1 MNTNYYYCKMKT
13 KHLLTAIA
21 LPALFAA
28 CTNEELLEQT
38 TPGNVS
44 LDDRQMVDVPAVNL
58 NLGEQIDTRLS
69 MDGNK
74 YIWESTDLLGACLM
88 DEIDQAKYH
97 VVNTTW
103 SDWFKLV
110 PYIQTNYKFAYNE
123 QTGLFENNALMCE
136 GNYFFYYPYDETMN
150 TREAFEQEL
159 EAEQKLEVNADG
171 TLNYRKTVLDNQVF
185 LGHSAIYGDREDH
198 DELNVSMKGVFAYP
212 AFRIAYSSPQPITIE
227 KVAFKIVDNNKS
239 SNGTSVEGTVTPFN
253 TTLKV
258 DPSSASFDTENPYV
272 LAKGAEY
279 YKMTNKTTAEQISV
293 AMPDN
298 AACTLSSGK
307 TIQGYVVIP
316 AGIYDADN
324 TSADYKSLWMY
335 VYTNKGI
342 VKTYLNVKNEEQ
354 EASGAP
360 SDNVWTKGAYVDF
373 QPDNGMLIDMG
384 FSYEAISAP
393 KAFTVS
399 NTEDFELL
407 LGWQKD
413 QTVPTTVTATVVG
426 KDVVLSKAIY
436 DILNGNKNLTLELTS
451 DPDATV
457 TIPAD
462 APANALD
469 RVSIK
474 AGGQINIV
482 NKAAL
487 TVENDFKN
495 AKSLTNESTITLSGN
510 SYDLKATSVTNKGTI
525 NFQAA
530 NDKVMS
536 VAMENNHPFTN
547 TNKGTITVATDV
559 NITAG
564 GITNNGAMTIN
575 EDVTLDG
582 KIINGADQSKDG
594 VLNVNGAW
602 VTKWGTTANYGVINV
617 ATTGSITVP
626 SGSTFTNNKNLIYN
640 KQTGALEFEGMI
652 NNSGVI
658 NGVTNNGT
666 IEMVVKSAR
675 LTTDDASTGEINNTI
690 GSESLTAG
698 TAETIYCEVTNAIEV
713 KDLETLVK
721 TTKADRLDISGEIKM
736 TTKTGDLEDTDL
748 SVTVD
753 AVRVIGDL
761 TINAP
766 EKKIRFLG
774 GTDFTIAEGTTTL
787 TPTTTLVLGTD
798 GSNPNGTLNIEGEGF
813 LLINNNAAIYANKG
827 TGVDGNY
834 ENHGTFNVQ

>member
-13 KHLLTAIA
+13 RHLLTAIA

-44 LDDRQMVDVPAVNL
+44 LDDRQMVNVPAVNL

-88 DEIDQAKYH
+88 DEITPDYH
-97 VVNTTW
+97 QPNTIW
-103 SDWFKLV
+103 SQWFKLRD
-110 PYIQTNYKFAYNE
+110 YIQTNYKFAYNE

-159 EAEQKLEVNADG
+159 EAEQKLEANADG

-212 AFRIAYSSPQPITIE
+212 AFRIAYSSPQPVTIE
-227 KVAFKIVDNNKS
+227 KVAFKIVDNAESGK
-239 SNGTSVEGTVTPFN
+239 GTNVEGTVTPFN

-258 DPSSASFDTENPYV
+258 DPTSATFNAQNPYV
-272 LAKGAEY
+272 LADGAEY
-279 YKMTNKTTAEQISV
+279 YKMNDKTTAEQISV
-293 AMPDN
+293 TMPDN

-316 AGIYDADN
+316 AGVYDADN
-324 TSADYKSLWMY
+324 SSADYESLWMY

-393 KAFTVS
+393 KEFTVS

-413 QTVPTTVTATVVG
+413 QTVPTTVEATIVG
-426 KDVVLSKAIY
+426 EDVELSKAIY
-436 DILNGNKNLTLELTS
+436 DILNNNKNLTLELTS
-451 DPDATV
+451 DVGATV

-474 AGGQINIV
+474 GGKLNIV

-495 AKSLTNESTITLSGN
+495 AQSLTNESTITLAGN
-510 SYDLKATSVTNKGTI
+510 SYDFKATSVTNEGTI

-530 NDKVMS
+530 DGKVMT
-536 VAMENNHPFTN
+536 VAMENSYPFTN
-547 TNKGTITVATDV
+547 TNKGTITVATNV

-602 VTKWGTTANYGVINV
+602 VTKWGTTANYGIINV

-626 SGSTFTNNKNLIYN
+626 SGSTFTNNENLIYN
-640 KQTGALEFEGMI
+640 KQTDALEFEGMI

-666 IEMVVKSAR
+666 IKMVVKAAR
-675 LTTDDASTGEINNTI
+675 LTSATASTGEIDNTVAA
-690 GSESLTAG
+690 ENLTAG
-698 TAETIYCEVTNAIEV
+698 ATETIYCEVTEAVEV

-721 TTKADRLDISGEIKM
+721 TTKATRLDISGEIKM
-736 TTKTGDLEDTDL
+736 TTKNGDVEDTDL
-748 SVTVD
+748 SVTVA

-761 TINAP
+761 KINAP

-774 GTDFTIAEGTTTL
+774 STDFTIAAGTTTL
-787 TPTTTLVLGTD
+787 TPTTTLVLGTN
-798 GSNPNGTLNIEGEGF
+798 GSNPDGTLNIEGEGF

-834 ENHGTFNVQ
+834 ENHGTFNVL

>member
-13 KHLLTAIA
+13 RHLLTAIA

-44 LDDRQMVDVPAVNL
+44 LDDRQMVNVPAVNL

-88 DEIDQAKYH
+88 DEITSDYH
-97 VVNTTW
+97 QPNTIW
-103 SDWFKLV
+103 SQWFKLKD
-110 PYIQTNYKFAYNE
+110 YIQTNYKFAYNK

-159 EAEQKLEVNADG
+159 EAEQKLEANADG

-212 AFRIAYSSPQPITIE
+212 AFRIAYSSPQPVTIE
-227 KVAFKIVDNNKS
+227 KVAFKIVDNAA
-239 SNGTSVEGTVTPFN
+239 SNTGTNVEGTVTPFN

-258 DPSSASFDTENPYV
+258 DPTSATFNAQNPYV
-272 LAKGAEY
+272 LADGAEY
-279 YKMTNKTTAEQISV
+279 YKMIDKTTAEQISV

-316 AGIYDADN
+316 AGVYDADN
-324 TSADYKSLWMY
+324 SSADYKSLWMY

-393 KAFTVS
+393 KEFTVS

-413 QTVPTTVTATVVG
+413 QTVPTTVEATIVG
-426 KDVVLSKAIY
+426 EDVELSKAIY
-436 DILNGNKNLTLELTS
+436 DILNNNKNLTLELTS
-451 DPDATV
+451 DADATV

-474 AGGQINIV
+474 AGGKLNIV

-487 TVENDFKN
+487 TVENDFK
-495 AKSLTNESTITLSGN
+495 AAQSLTNESTITLAGN
-510 SYDLKATSVTNKGTI
+510 SYDFKATSVTNEGTI

-530 NDKVMS
+530 DGKVMT
-536 VAMENNHPFTN
+536 VAMENSHPFTN
-547 TNKGTITVATDV
+547 TNKGTIAVATDV

-582 KIINGADQSKDG
+582 KIINGANQSKDG

-602 VTKWGTTANYGVINV
+602 ATKWATTANYGIINV

-626 SGSTFTNNKNLIYN
+626 STSTFTNNENLIYN
-640 KQTGALEFEGMI
+640 ALTGALEFEGMI

-666 IEMVVKSAR
+666 VEMVVKSAR
-675 LTTDDASTGEINNTI
+675 LTTNVASTGEIDNTVAA
-690 GSESLTAG
+690 ENLTAG
-698 TAETIYCEVTNAIEV
+698 TAETIYCEVTEAVEV

-721 TTKADRLDISGEIKM
+721 TTKASRLDISGEIKM
-736 TTKTGDLEDTDL
+736 TTKTGDVEDTDL
-748 SVTVD
+748 SVTVA

-761 TINAP
+761 KINAP

-774 GTDFTIAEGTTTL
+774 STDFTIAAGTTTL
-787 TPTTTLVLGTD
+787 TPTTTLVLGTN
-798 GSNPNGTLNIEGEGF
+798 GSSPDGTLNIEGEGF
-813 LLINNNAAIYANKG
+813 LLINNNAEIYAKKG

>member
-13 KHLLTAIA
+13 RHLLTAIA

-44 LDDRQMVDVPAVNL
+44 LDDRQMVNVPAVNL

-88 DEIDQAKYH
+88 DEITPNYH
-97 VVNTTW
+97 LPNTIW
-103 SDWFKLV
+103 SQWFTLEN
-110 PYIQTNYKFAYNE
+110 YIQTNYKFAYNE

-159 EAEQKLEVNADG
+159 EAEQKLEANADG
-171 TLNYRKTVLDNQVF
+171 SLNYRKTVLDNQVF

-451 DPDATV
+451 DADATV

-474 AGGQINIV
+474 VGGWINIV

-547 TNKGTITVATDV
+547 TNKGTITVATNV

-666 IEMVVKSAR
+666 IKMVVKAAR
-675 LTTDDASTGEINNTI
+675 LTSATASTGEIDNTVAA
-690 GSESLTAG
+690 ENLTAG
-698 TAETIYCEVTNAIEV
+698 TAETIYCEVTEAVEV

-721 TTKADRLDISGEIKM
+721 TTKANRLDISGEIKM

>member
-212 AFRIAYSSPQPITIE
+212 AFRISYSSPQPITIE
-227 KVAFKIVDNNKS
+227 KVAFKIVDNS
-239 SNGTSVEGTVTPFN
+239 SNTATEGTVTPFN

-258 DPSSASFDTENPYV
+258 DPTSATFNTQNPYV
-272 LAKGAEY
+272 LADGAEY
-279 YKMTNKTTAEQISV
+279 YKMTSKTTAEQISV

-451 DPDATV
+451 DADATV

-666 IEMVVKSAR
+666 IKMVVKAAR
-675 LTTDDASTGEINNTI
+675 LTSATASTGEIDNTVAA
-690 GSESLTAG
+690 ENLTAG
-698 TAETIYCEVTNAIEV
+698 TAETIYCEVTEAVEV

-721 TTKADRLDISGEIKM
+721 TTKANRLDISGEIKM
-736 TTKTGDLEDTDL
+736 TTKTGDVEDTEL
-748 SVTVD
+748 SVTVA

-761 TINAP
+761 KINAP

-774 GTDFTIAEGTTTL
+774 NTDFTIAAGTTTL
-787 TPTTTLVLGTD
+787 TPTTTLVLGTN
-798 GSNPNGTLNIEGEGF
+798 GSNPDGTLNIEGEGF
-813 LLINNNAAIYANKG
+813 LLINNNAAIYAKKG

-834 ENHGTFNVQ
+834 ENHGTFNVQK

>member
-1 MNTNYYYCKMKT
+1 MKT
-13 KHLLTAIA
+13 RHLLTAIA

-44 LDDRQMVDVPAVNL
+44 LDDRQMVNVPAVNL

-88 DEIDQAKYH
+88 DEITPDYH
-97 VVNTTW
+97 QPNTIW
-103 SDWFKLV
+103 SQWFKLRD
-110 PYIQTNYKFAYNE
+110 YIQTNYKFAYNE

-159 EAEQKLEVNADG
+159 EAEQKLEANADG

-212 AFRIAYSSPQPITIE
+212 AFRIAYSSPQPVTIE
-227 KVAFKIVDNNKS
+227 KVAFKIVDNAESGK
-239 SNGTSVEGTVTPFN
+239 GTNVEGTVTPFN

-258 DPSSASFDTENPYV
+258 DPTSATFNAQNPYV
-272 LAKGAEY
+272 LADGAEY
-279 YKMTNKTTAEQISV
+279 YKMNDKTTAEQISV
-293 AMPDN
+293 TMPDN

-316 AGIYDADN
+316 AGVYDADN
-324 TSADYKSLWMY
+324 SSADYESLWMY

-393 KAFTVS
+393 KEFTVS
-399 NTEDFELL
+399 NTEDFELLLGWEDFELL

-413 QTVPTTVTATVVG
+413 QTVPTTVEATIVG
-426 KDVVLSKAIY
+426 EDVELSKAIY
-436 DILNGNKNLTLELTS
+436 DILNNNKNLTLELTS
-451 DPDATV
+451 DVGATV

-474 AGGQINIV
+474 GGKLNIV

-495 AKSLTNESTITLSGN
+495 AQSLTNESTITLAGN
-510 SYDLKATSVTNKGTI
+510 SYDFKATSVTNEGTI

-530 NDKVMS
+530 DGKVMT
-536 VAMENNHPFTN
+536 VAMENSYPFTN
-547 TNKGTITVATDV
+547 TNKGTITVATNV

-602 VTKWGTTANYGVINV
+602 VTKWGTTANYGIINV

-626 SGSTFTNNKNLIYN
+626 SGSTFTNNENLIYN
-640 KQTGALEFEGMI
+640 KQTDALEFEGMI

-666 IEMVVKSAR
+666 IKMVVKAAR
-675 LTTDDASTGEINNTI
+675 LTSATASTGEIDNTVAA
-690 GSESLTAG
+690 ENLTAG
-698 TAETIYCEVTNAIEV
+698 ATETIYCEVTEAVEV

-721 TTKADRLDISGEIKM
+721 TTKATRLDISGEIKM
-736 TTKTGDLEDTDL
+736 TTKNGDVEDTDL
-748 SVTVD
+748 SVTVA

-761 TINAP
+761 KINAP

-774 GTDFTIAEGTTTL
+774 STDFTIAAGTTTL
-787 TPTTTLVLGTD
+787 TPTTTLVLGTN
-798 GSNPNGTLNIEGEGF
+798 GSNPDGTLNIEGEGF

-834 ENHGTFNVQ
+834 ENHGTFNVL

>member
-1 MNTNYYYCKMKT
+1 MKT
-13 KHLLTAIA
+13 RHLLTAIA

-44 LDDRQMVDVPAVNL
+44 LDDRQMVNVPAVNL

-88 DEIDQAKYH
+88 DEITPNYH
-97 VVNTTW
+97 LPNTIW
-103 SDWFKLV
+103 SQWFTLEN
-110 PYIQTNYKFAYNE
+110 YIQTNYKFAYNE

-159 EAEQKLEVNADG
+159 EAEQKLEANADG
-171 TLNYRKTVLDNQVF
+171 SLNYRKTVLDNQVF

-451 DPDATV
+451 DADATV

-474 AGGQINIV
+474 VGGWINIV

-547 TNKGTITVATDV
+547 TNKGTITVATNV

-666 IEMVVKSAR
+666 IKMVVKAAR
-675 LTTDDASTGEINNTI
+675 LTSATASTGEIDNTVAA
-690 GSESLTAG
+690 ENLTAG
-698 TAETIYCEVTNAIEV
+698 TAETIYCEVTEAVEV

-721 TTKADRLDISGEIKM
+721 TTKANRLDISGEIKM

>member
-1 MNTNYYYCKMKT
+1 MRT

-38 TPGNVS
+38 TSGNVS
-44 LDDRQMVDVPAVNL
+44 LDDRQMVDAPALNL

-88 DEIDQAKYH
+88 DEITTNYRQP
-97 VVNTTW
+97 NTIW
-103 SDWFKLV
+103 SQWFTLKD
-110 PYIQTNYKFAYNE
+110 YIQTNYKFGYNT

-159 EAEQKLEVNADG
+159 EAEQKLEANADG

-198 DELNVSMKGVFAYP
+198 DELNVSMKAVFAYP
-212 AFRIAYSSPQPITIE
+212 AFRIAYSSPQPITVE
-227 KVAFKIVDNNKS
+227 KVAFKIVDNS
-239 SNGTSVEGTVTPFN
+239 STTTTEGTVTPFN

-258 DPSSASFDTENPYV
+258 APSSASFNVQNPYV
-272 LAKGAEY
+272 LADGAEY
-279 YKMTNKTTAEQISV
+279 YKMINKTTAEQISV

-324 TSADYKSLWMY
+324 SSADYNSLWMY

-393 KAFTVS
+393 KEFTVS

-413 QTVPTTVTATVVG
+413 QTVPTTIEATIVG
-426 KDVVLSKAIY
+426 KDVELSKAIY
-436 DILNGNKNLTLELTS
+436 DILNSNKNLTLELTS
-451 DPDATV
+451 DADATV

-469 RVSIK
+469 RI
-474 AGGQINIV
+474 QIASGSKLNIV

-487 TVENDFKN
+487 TVANDFKN
-495 AKSLTNESTITLSGN
+495 AQSLTNEATITLSGN
-510 SYDLKATSVTNKGTI
+510 SYDLNAVEVVNNGTI
-525 NFQAA
+525 TFQAA
-530 NDKVMS
+530 NGN
-536 VAMENNHPFTN
+536 AMNMPVKSSKFVN
-547 TNKGTITVATDV
+547 TAKGTIVMATDV
-559 NITAG
+559 NIT
-564 GITNNGAMTIN
+564 NNGIINYGALTIN
-575 EDVTLDG
+575 EEVAVMG
-582 KIINGADQSKDG
+582 KIDNGATQSKDG
-594 VLNVNGAW
+594 VLNVNGEW
-602 VTKWGTTANYGVINV
+602 TTNGTGGNNYGIINV
-617 ATTGSITVP
+617 ATTGKITVP
-626 SGSTFTNNKNLIYN
+626 SGEKYTNNENLIYDKDDN
-640 KQTGALEFEGMI
+640 LVYEGMI

-666 IEMVVKSAR
+666 IKMVVKAAR
-675 LTTDDASTGEINNTI
+675 LTSAIASTGEIDNTI
-690 GSESLTAG
+690 AAENLSKG
-698 TAETIYCEVTNAIEV
+698 TTETIYCEVTEAVEV
-713 KDLETLVK
+713 KDLATLVN
-721 TTKADRLDISGEIKM
+721 TTKATRLDISGEIKM
-736 TTKTGDLEDTDL
+736 TTKTGDVEDTEL
-748 SVTVD
+748 SVNVA

-761 TINAP
+761 KINAP

-774 GTDFTIAEGTTTL
+774 NTDFTIAEGTTTL
-787 TPTTTLVLGTD
+787 TPTTTLILG
-798 GSNPNGTLNIEGEGF
+798 GSGNNPTGTLNIEDGF
-813 LLINNNAAIYANKG
+813 LLISNNAAIYAKKG

-834 ENHGTFNVQ
+834 ENHGTFSVN

>member
-1 MNTNYYYCKMKT
+1 MKT
-13 KHLLTAIA
+13 RHLLTAIA

-44 LDDRQMVDVPAVNL
+44 LDDRQMVNVPAVNL

-88 DEIDQAKYH
+88 DEITPNYH
-97 VVNTTW
+97 LPNTIW
-103 SDWFKLV
+103 SQWFTLKD
-110 PYIQTNYKFAYNE
+110 YIQTNYKFAYNE

-159 EAEQKLEVNADG
+159 EAEQKLEANADG

-212 AFRIAYSSPQPITIE
+212 AFRIAYSSPQPVTIE
-227 KVAFKIVDNNKS
+227 KVAFKIVDNTAS
-239 SNGTSVEGTVTPFN
+239 STGTNVEGTVTPFN

-258 DPSSASFDTENPYV
+258 DPTSATFNAQNPYV
-272 LAKGAEY
+272 LADGAEY
-279 YKMTNKTTAEQISV
+279 YKMIDKTTAEQISV
-293 AMPDN
+293 TMPDN

-316 AGIYDADN
+316 AGVYDADN
-324 TSADYKSLWMY
+324 SSADYKSLWMY

-393 KAFTVS
+393 KEFTVS

-413 QTVPTTVTATVVG
+413 QTVPTTVEATIVG
-426 KDVVLSKAIY
+426 EDVELSKAIY
-436 DILNGNKNLTLELTS
+436 DILNNNKNLTLELTS
-451 DPDATV
+451 DADATV

-469 RVSIK
+469 RVNIK
-474 AGGQINIV
+474 AGGKLNIV

-495 AKSLTNESTITLSGN
+495 AQSLTNESTITLAGN
-510 SYDLKATSVTNKGTI
+510 SYDFKATSVTNEGTI

-530 NDKVMS
+530 DGKVMA
-536 VAMENNHPFTN
+536 VAMENSHPFTN
-547 TNKGTITVATDV
+547 TNKGTITVATNV

-582 KIINGADQSKDG
+582 KIINGANQSKDG

-602 VTKWGTTANYGVINV
+602 ATKWATTANYGIINV

-626 SGSTFTNNKNLIYN
+626 NTSTFINNENLIYN
-640 KQTGALEFEGMI
+640 PLTGALEFEGMI

>member
-1 MNTNYYYCKMKT
+1 MKT
-13 KHLLTAIA
+13 RHLLTAIA

-44 LDDRQMVDVPAVNL
+44 LDDRQMVNVPAVNL

-88 DEIDQAKYH
+88 DEITPNYH
-97 VVNTTW
+97 LPNTIW
-103 SDWFKLV
+103 SQWFTLEN
-110 PYIQTNYKFAYNE
+110 YIQTNYKFAYNE

-159 EAEQKLEVNADG
+159 EAEQKLEANADG
-171 TLNYRKTVLDNQVF
+171 SLNYRKTVLDNQVF

-451 DPDATV
+451 DADATV

-474 AGGQINIV
+474 VGGWINIV

-547 TNKGTITVATDV
+547 TNKGTITVATNV

-666 IEMVVKSAR
+666 IKMVVKAAR
-675 LTTDDASTGEINNTI
+675 LTSATASTGEIDNTVAA
-690 GSESLTAG
+690 ENLTAG
-698 TAETIYCEVTNAIEV
+698 TAETIYCEVTEAVEV

-721 TTKADRLDISGEIKM
+721 TTKANRLDISGEIKM
-736 TTKTGDLEDTDL
+736 TTKTGDVEDTDL
-748 SVTVD
+748 SVTVA

-761 TINAP
+761 KINAP

-774 GTDFTIAEGTTTL
+774 NTDFTIAAGTTTL
-787 TPTTTLVLGTD
+787 TPTTTLVLGTN
-798 GSNPNGTLNIEGEGF
+798 GSNPDGTLNIEGEGF
-813 LLINNNAAIYANKG
+813 LLINNNAAIYAKKG

-834 ENHGTFNVQ
+834 ENHGTFNVNK

>member
-1 MNTNYYYCKMKT
+1 MKT
-13 KHLLTAIA
+13 RHLLTAIA

-44 LDDRQMVDVPAVNL
+44 LDDRQMVNVPAVNL

-88 DEIDQAKYH
+88 DEITPDYH
-97 VVNTTW
+97 QPNTIW
-103 SDWFKLV
+103 SQWFKLRD
-110 PYIQTNYKFAYNE
+110 YIQTNYKFAYNE

-159 EAEQKLEVNADG
+159 EAEQKLEANADG

-212 AFRIAYSSPQPITIE
+212 AFRIAYSSPQPVTIE
-227 KVAFKIVDNNKS
+227 KVAFKIVDNAESGK
-239 SNGTSVEGTVTPFN
+239 GTNVEGTVTPFN

-258 DPSSASFDTENPYV
+258 DPTSATFNAQNPYV
-272 LAKGAEY
+272 LADGAEY
-279 YKMTNKTTAEQISV
+279 YKMNDKTTAEQISV
-293 AMPDN
+293 TMPDN

-316 AGIYDADN
+316 AGVYDADN
-324 TSADYKSLWMY
+324 SSADYESLWMY

-393 KAFTVS
+393 KEFTVS

-413 QTVPTTVTATVVG
+413 QTVPTTVEATIVG
-426 KDVVLSKAIY
+426 EDVELSKAIY
-436 DILNGNKNLTLELTS
+436 DILNNNKNLTLELTS
-451 DPDATV
+451 DVGATV

-474 AGGQINIV
+474 GGKLNIV

-495 AKSLTNESTITLSGN
+495 AQSLTNESTITLAGN
-510 SYDLKATSVTNKGTI
+510 SYDFKATSVTNEGTI

-530 NDKVMS
+530 DGKVMT
-536 VAMENNHPFTN
+536 VAMENSYPFTN
-547 TNKGTITVATDV
+547 TNKGTITVATNV

-602 VTKWGTTANYGVINV
+602 VTKWGTTANYGIINV

-626 SGSTFTNNKNLIYN
+626 SGSTFTNNENLIYN
-640 KQTGALEFEGMI
+640 KQTDALEFEGMI

-666 IEMVVKSAR
+666 IKMVVKAAR
-675 LTTDDASTGEINNTI
+675 LTSATASTGEIDNTVAA
-690 GSESLTAG
+690 ENLTAG
-698 TAETIYCEVTNAIEV
+698 ATETIYCEVTEAVEV

-721 TTKADRLDISGEIKM
+721 TTKATRLDISGEIKM
-736 TTKTGDLEDTDL
+736 TTKNGDVEDTDL
-748 SVTVD
+748 SVTVA

-761 TINAP
+761 KINAP

-774 GTDFTIAEGTTTL
+774 STDFTIAAGTTTL
-787 TPTTTLVLGTD
+787 TPTTTLVLGTN
-798 GSNPNGTLNIEGEGF
+798 GSNPDGTLNIEGEGF

-834 ENHGTFNVQ
+834 ENHGTFNVL

>member
-1 MNTNYYYCKMKT
+1 M
-13 KHLLTAIA
+13 H
-21 LPALFAA
+21 
-28 CTNEELLEQT
+28 
-38 TPGNVS
+38 TP
-44 LDDRQMVDVPAVNL
+44 Q
-58 NLGEQIDTRLS
+58 
-69 MDGNK
+69 
-74 YIWESTDLLGACLM
+74 
-88 DEIDQAKYH
+88 
-97 VVNTTW
+97 
-103 SDWFKLV
+103 
-110 PYIQTNYKFAYNE
+110 
-123 QTGLFENNALMCE
+123 
-136 GNYFFYYPYDETMN
+136 
-150 TREAFEQEL
+150 
-159 EAEQKLEVNADG
+159 
-171 TLNYRKTVLDNQVF
+171 
-185 LGHSAIYGDREDH
+185 
-198 DELNVSMKGVFAYP
+198 
-212 AFRIAYSSPQPITIE
+212 
-227 KVAFKIVDNNKS
+227 IVDNAESGK
-239 SNGTSVEGTVTPFN
+239 GTNVEGTVTPFN

-258 DPSSASFDTENPYV
+258 DPTSATFNAQNPYV
-272 LAKGAEY
+272 LADGAEY
-279 YKMTNKTTAEQISV
+279 YKMNDKTTAEQISV
-293 AMPDN
+293 TMPDN

-316 AGIYDADN
+316 AGVYDADN
-324 TSADYKSLWMY
+324 SSADYESLWMY

-393 KAFTVS
+393 KEFTVS

-413 QTVPTTVTATVVG
+413 QTVPTTVEATIVG
-426 KDVVLSKAIY
+426 EDVELSKAIY
-436 DILNGNKNLTLELTS
+436 DILNNNKNLTLELTS
-451 DPDATV
+451 DVGATV

-474 AGGQINIV
+474 GGKLNIV

-495 AKSLTNESTITLSGN
+495 AQSLTNESTITLAGN
-510 SYDLKATSVTNKGTI
+510 SYDFKATSVTNEGTI

-530 NDKVMS
+530 DGKVMT
-536 VAMENNHPFTN
+536 VAMENSYPFTN
-547 TNKGTITVATDV
+547 TNKGTITVATNV

-602 VTKWGTTANYGVINV
+602 VTKWGTTANYGIINV

-626 SGSTFTNNKNLIYN
+626 SGSTFTNNENLIYN
-640 KQTGALEFEGMI
+640 KQTDALEFEGMI

-666 IEMVVKSAR
+666 IKMVVKAAR
-675 LTTDDASTGEINNTI
+675 LTSATASTGEIDNTVAA
-690 GSESLTAG
+690 ENLTAG
-698 TAETIYCEVTNAIEV
+698 ATETIYCEVTEAVEV

-721 TTKADRLDISGEIKM
+721 TTKATRLDISGEIKM
-736 TTKTGDLEDTDL
+736 TTKNGDVEDTDL
-748 SVTVD
+748 SVTVA

-761 TINAP
+761 KINAP

-774 GTDFTIAEGTTTL
+774 STDFTIAAGTTTL
-787 TPTTTLVLGTD
+787 TPTTTLVLGTN
-798 GSNPNGTLNIEGEGF
+798 GSNPDGTLNIEGEGF

-834 ENHGTFNVQ
+834 ENHGTFNVL